1 MIAVALLLAPAAAL
15 AQSGQRVVAVVN
27 DQPITDYD
35 IQQRLKLNQVL
46 GMSGGGSGEQQRK
59 EVLEELIDDTLKRAE
74 AARLQ
79 VSVSD
84 QQVAKT
90 FEGMAASGG
99 SSASAMEARLRQEGI
114 SIQTVYNRIGA
125 NLAWNRIL
133 NSRYNINI
141 DIDDSEIDRRRKAIN
156 EDPSRQPRTAYTLQE
171 IQLPLEGDA
180 ASNEQLVYARFVEA
194 QRIME
199 RFTSCGEARKAASG
213 IFNVLIRD
221 PVDVPPDQLPKPLK
235 EAVDKAG
242 PGEIIG
248 PNRSQSGIQLIAF
261 CGRKTISPP
270 QISRDQIEN
279 MLANERYGMYGDRYL
294 RDLRRSAFI
303 DYKVPSYK
311 P

>member
-1 MIAVALLLAPAAAL
+1 MVAVTLLLVPAAAL

-27 DQPITDYD
+27 DKPITDYD
-35 IQQRLKLNQVL
+35 IQQRMKLNQVL

-74 AARLQ
+74 AERLQ

-84 QQVAKT
+84 QQVAQT
-90 FEGMAASGG
+90 LENMAAASG
-99 SSASAMEARLRQEGI
+99 SSASAMEARLRSEGI
-114 SIQTVYNRIGA
+114 DITTVHHRIES

-133 NSRYNINI
+133 NSRYNINV
-141 DIDDSEIDRRRKAIN
+141 DIEESDIDRRLKAIN

-180 ASNEQLVYARFVEA
+180 ANNEQLVYARFVEA

-221 PVDVPPDQLPKPLK
+221 PVDVPPDKLPKPLK
-235 EAVDKAG
+235 EAIDNAG
-242 PGEIIG
+242 PGEVIG
-248 PNRSQSGIQLIAF
+248 PNRAQSGIQLIAF
-261 CGRKTISPP
+261 CGRKSISPP
-270 QISRDQIEN
+270 PISRDQIES
-279 MLANERYGMYGDRYL
+279 MLVNERYGMYGDRYL